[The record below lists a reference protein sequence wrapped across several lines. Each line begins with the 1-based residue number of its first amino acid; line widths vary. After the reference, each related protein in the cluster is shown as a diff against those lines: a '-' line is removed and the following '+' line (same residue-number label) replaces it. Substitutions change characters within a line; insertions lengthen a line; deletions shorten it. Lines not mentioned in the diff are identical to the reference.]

1 MDCYSLFSLKLEKG
15 WTDLAYFG
23 LELFVIV
30 QETRTLKFISYYMEL
45 ITQMVKSGCTLYS
58 GITVTVMFRVISLNL
73 WLGVE
78 GTAKRLC
85 SGGQKVRILKSYN
98 PVPALQLVTILQSRQ
113 LSNDGWKPPGKQTD
127 VSPDGCWGIGD
138 WEDWEGGNW
147 AVGNLTHTTKHNA
160 SVALRRFSVRPW
172 CHSGRAG
179 PFMPKHGSPTLKKH
193 TCASV
198 VKINLREDSG
208 TVVTCG
214 RATCT
219 ARLVVP
225 LTGAEGG
232 HRGGFSV
239 VKIPHSL
246 VFYPQ
251 KARRL
256 LKVSPRH
263 KKGGEDKMADVRIF
277 SSFNSDLVVREKCC
291 VLICSGST
299 SIQSTS
305 ITTLIYNDE
314 KYGIGVGGAWSLE
327 LCSVYGNRLTLYYMG
342 LITQMVKSGCTF
354 YNGIT
359 CLNVQA
365 KRSLKVSVHR
375 RASYVSHAT
384 DFSLSCIESHTTAS
398 ADPHRT
404 DRIISNVYMRCVL
417 MTLYEIRTMRAMRA
431 SGRLP

>member
-1 MDCYSLFSLKLEKG
+1 
-15 WTDLAYFG
+15 
-23 LELFVIV
+23 
-30 QETRTLKFISYYMEL
+30 MEL

-113 LSNDGWKPPGKQTD
+113 LSNDGW
-127 VSPDGCWGIGD
+127 
-138 WEDWEGGNW
+138 
-147 AVGNLTHTTKHNA
+147 
-160 SVALRRFSVRPW
+160 
-172 CHSGRAG
+172 
-179 PFMPKHGSPTLKKH
+179 
-193 TCASV
+193 
-198 VKINLREDSG
+198 
-208 TVVTCG
+208 
-214 RATCT
+214 
-219 ARLVVP
+219 
-225 LTGAEGG
+225 
-232 HRGGFSV
+232 
-239 VKIPHSL
+239 
-246 VFYPQ
+246 
-251 KARRL
+251 
-256 LKVSPRH
+256 
-263 KKGGEDKMADVRIF
+263 ADVRIF

-359 CLNVQA
+359 CLNVQVHLCLLTFFKRTTLFNGQQLQKITFSIYA